1 LEFAV
6 PVTYWLSMIAGRNAG
21 QRFMVSKNQGT
32 IGRGPSNSIQVLDTE
47 VSRVHLRYNVVG
59 KRLEVSDLESSNGT
73 HVNGNPIQ
81 RHKLSAGDVVKI
93 GSTVFEF
100 QIGDPPSG
108 EELSERVSD
117 TDYTI
122 HDEIHTYD
130 SPSSLSYFPAKPNL
144 FVEGSHDN
152 DSDPTRMVQIV
163 SDMSFMYHAS
173 LVTSSESDRDK
184 MLDSLVNLIFDW
196 VAADRCCI
204 LLRQEND
211 LELKVQAVRSRGQ
224 KDNQDKLLISQTIVN
239 YVRENRVGILTS
251 NAMDDQ
257 RLSGD
262 GSIKEMGIQEAICVP
277 IRGRNQLSGLIYI
290 DALSPTGRSERDRF
304 NKDHLKLMI
313 AIGLQVGFAI
323 DHERDLSRLLEQQ
336 QLATIGQTTSS
347 LSHHMKNVLQG
358 VNGGAHLVETG
369 LKNRDMD
376 LVEKGWEIVN
386 RNQQEISKLVN
397 DMLIFGQPYNPRRVN
412 ADLSAVIADVFE
424 EIGPFLSRRNI
435 KFDWSCETDE
445 FLFRF
450 DARGIHWA
458 LYNLIN
464 SCASTCHGITNGTIK
479 VSVERGDD
487 NAVVISIGDNG
498 FVAKVSNPDDLFS
511 PARLNP
517 DHKMNPVELA
527 VSRKLIQGHD
537 GELTISHPESG
548 GNLFTIK
555 LPLEPAA
562 STKAQFSPQG

>member
-1 LEFAV
+1 
-6 PVTYWLSMIAGRNAG
+6 
-21 QRFMVSKNQGT
+21 
-32 IGRGPSNSIQVLDTE
+32 
-47 VSRVHLRYNVVG
+47 
-59 KRLEVSDLESSNGT
+59 
-73 HVNGNPIQ
+73 
-81 RHKLSAGDVVKI
+81 
-93 GSTVFEF
+93 
-100 QIGDPPSG
+100 
-108 EELSERVSD
+108 
-117 TDYTI
+117 
-122 HDEIHTYD
+122 
-130 SPSSLSYFPAKPNL
+130 
-144 FVEGSHDN
+144 
-152 DSDPTRMVQIV
+152 
-163 SDMSFMYHAS
+163 
-173 LVTSSESDRDK
+173 
-184 MLDSLVNLIFDW
+184 
-196 VAADRCCI
+196 
-204 LLRQEND
+204 
-211 LELKVQAVRSRGQ
+211 
-224 KDNQDKLLISQTIVN
+224 
-239 YVRENRVGILTS
+239 
-251 NAMDDQ
+251 MDDQ

-262 GSIKEMGIQEAICVP
+262 GSIREMGIQEAICVP

-450 DARGIHWA
+450 DARGIYWA

-511 PARLNP
+511 PAR
-517 DHKMNPVELA
+517 
-527 VSRKLIQGHD
+527 S
-537 GELTISHPESG
+537 
-548 GNLFTIK
+548 
-555 LPLEPAA
+555 
-562 STKAQFSPQG
+562 